1 MKVKQYKIIFIITFL
16 ICTFIIFN
24 TNSYAAS
31 MNMSI
36 NKTSAY
42 VGETFTVTISGING
56 KVSVSANSNVSIDK
70 SGNQWVDGSLTINGT
85 TKAVGTGK
93 ITVTPIDVTT
103 TAAEPEEVT
112 TSASRSIT
120 IKEKEV
126 EQTQPSTTTKPS
138 TTTTTKK
145 PTTTTTN
152 NKTTSTN
159 STTKVETKVE
169 EKKEDKFYI
178 ASVTLK
184 GIKENGEQ
192 VDVMLSPTFNKDTYE
207 YTCNISS
214 DIQKIDLQKD
224 AGEYTNS
231 VIVTGLEELKEGE
244 NIIKLMLSAEDYESK
259 TYTIKVIK
267 EKQEIV
273 ETVAEIEENEQV
285 ETTNQE
291 EQEKETKMISMPV
304 WLFVLMQIG
313 IIIVEVFIICFVPW
327 KKLFKRN
334 KNIDIEE

>member
-1 MKVKQYKIIFIITFL
+1 MKLKQYKIIFIITFL
-16 ICTFIIFN
+16 IFTFIIFN

-31 MNMSI
+31 INMSI

-42 VGETFTVTISGING
+42 VGETFSVTISGING
-56 KVSVSANSNVSIDK
+56 KVSISANSNISIDK

-112 TSASRSIT
+112 ASASRSIT

-126 EQTQPSTTTKPS
+126 EQTPPSTTTKPS
-138 TTTTTKK
+138 TTTPTKK

-152 NKTTSTN
+152 NK
-159 STTKVETKVE
+159 TTKVETKVE

-178 ASVTLK
+178 SSVTLK

-207 YTCNISS
+207 YTCNITS

-231 VIVTGLEELKEGE
+231 VVVTGLEELKEGE
-244 NIIKLMLSAEDYESK
+244 NIIKLQLSAEDYESK
-259 TYTIKVIK
+259 TYTIKIIK

-273 ETVAEIEENEQV
+273 ETVAKIEENEQV
-285 ETTNQE
+285 EITNQE
-291 EQEKETKMISMPV
+291 EQKEVKMISMPV
-304 WLFVLMQIG
+304 WLFVVMQIG

-334 KNIDIEE
+334 KNNEE